1 MRLMDSAKQP
11 VTTLA
16 GSYGHPVHPALV
28 AVPIGAWIA
37 SFVFDVASRLVS
49 DGHFL
54 AEGSRWLIGLGVL
67 GALAAA
73 LAGFLDLVAIPPGT
87 RAFRIAIAHMSIN
100 LTVTGLYGVGFAL
113 RGGSADRVGWGPLV
127 LSAVALAGLG
137 VGGWLGGTLA
147 FRYGVRV
154 ADEATQRTGYV
165 RAGSPEEDS

>member
-28 AVPIGAWIA
+28 AVPIGAWIG
-37 SFVFDVASRLVS
+37 SFVFDVASRIVA
-49 DGHFL
+49 DGHVL

-67 GALAAA
+67 GA
-73 LAGFLDLVAIPPGT
+73 
-87 RAFRIAIAHMSIN
+87 
-100 LTVTGLYGVGFAL
+100 VGA
-113 RGGSADRVGWGPLV
+113 
-127 LSAVALAGLG
+127 ALAGLG

-165 RAGSPEEDS
+165 RAGSTEEDA